1 MGKFNKKEIIEKFK
15 TKKEDTGSSEVQV
28 ALLTERIN
36 LLAGHLKNHKKD
48 FHSRRG
54 LLQMVNRRRKI
65 LLYLRKLSEERYR
78 TLIAKLG
85 LEK

>member
-1 MGKFNKKEIIEKFK
+1 MAKFNKREIIEKFK

-28 ALLTERIN
+28 ALLSQRIN
-36 LLAGHLKNHKKD
+36 LLASHLKDHKKD

-78 TLIAKLG
+78 ALITKLG